1 MLRSSPRTLPYSG
14 PTLKFNG
21 PDLKHDSPT
30 WTIPST
36 VDVGDYLVI
45 MGNNGNQIT
54 NDNGSGG
61 YYWTQYYG
69 QYGQSSYTENAWI
82 RVKVATSAD
91 VGTSY
96 TLNSSGYAF
105 MAQSYVFT
113 NPNRTSLGYQA
124 PGNYWY
130 YRSTIS
136 LGQPSNTGARSQFTF
151 PAWNTQL
158 GPNCLR
164 LFVAG
169 MNGDST
175 WVSSSWSGG
184 LTTRATNDSY
194 WWRGSTSGWI
204 AGATGL
210 ETPTVYFNQ
219 GGALAWMEMYLP

>member
-1 MLRSSPRTLPYSG
+1 MLRPNPRGLPYTG
-14 PTLKFNG
+14 PTLRANG
-21 PDLKHDSPT
+21 PNLKHTNPT

-36 VDVGDYLVI
+36 AQVGDYLVI

-54 NDNGSGG
+54 NDNQAGG
-61 YYWTQYYG
+61 YGWHSFYG
-69 QYGQSSYTENAWI
+69 PYGQSSYVEQAWI
-82 RVKVATSAD
+82 KLKVATAED

-96 TLNSSGYAF
+96 TLNSSGYPF
-105 MAQSYVFT
+105 MAQAYIFT
-113 NPNRTSLGYQA
+113 NPNMTNLDYKA
-124 PGNYWY
+124 PFVYWY
-130 YRSTIS
+130 YKSVGYGS
-136 LGQPSNTGARSQFTF
+136 PANTSARSQQTF
-151 PAWNTQL
+151 PAQPNPL

-169 MNGDST
+169 MNGNST

-184 LTTRATNDSY
+184 LTTRAVNDSY

-204 AGATGL
+204 AGSTGL